1 MNTLENTLK
10 ELNELS
16 NTLKAGEINFYEC
29 NETIVQN
36 TEQCI
41 ELLVT
46 EADFNIIQCL
56 FVCHVYLIIFS
67 YFVDRQSKQ
76 KQIFSKKSCV
86 KIAIAF

>member
-46 EADFNIIQCL
+46 EADFNIIQL
-56 FVCHVYLIIFS
+56 VYLIIFS
-67 YFVDRQSKQ
+67 YVVNRQSKQ
-76 KQIFSKKSCV
+76 KQMFSKKSCV

>member
-29 NETIVQN
+29 NETIIQN

-46 EADFNIIQCL
+46 EADFNIIQL
-56 FVCHVYLIIFS
+56 VYLIIFS

-76 KQIFSKKSCV
+76 KQMFSKKSCV

>member
-16 NTLKAGEINFYEC
+16 NRLKAGEINFYEC

-46 EADFNIIQCL
+46 EADFNIIQL
-56 FVCHVYLIIFS
+56 VYLIIFS
-67 YFVDRQSKQ
+67 YVVNRQSKQ
-76 KQIFSKKSCV
+76 KQMFSKKSCI

>member
-1 MNTLENTLK
+1 LK

-46 EADFNIIQCL
+46 EADFNIIQL
-56 FVCHVYLIIFS
+56 VYLIILS
-67 YFVDRQSKQ
+67 YVVNRQSKQ
-76 KQIFSKKSCV
+76 KQMFSKKSCI

>member
-46 EADFNIIQCL
+46 EADFNIIQL
-56 FVCHVYLIIFS
+56 VYLIILS
-67 YFVDRQSKQ
+67 YVVNRQSKQ
-76 KQIFSKKSCV
+76 KQMFSKKSCI